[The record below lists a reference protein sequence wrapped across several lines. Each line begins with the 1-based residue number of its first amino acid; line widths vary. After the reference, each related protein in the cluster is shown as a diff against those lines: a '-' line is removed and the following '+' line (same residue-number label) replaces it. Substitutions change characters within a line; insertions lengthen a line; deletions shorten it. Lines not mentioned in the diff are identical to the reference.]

1 MEKNYIVAA
10 CRTAVGKSKKGSA
23 IAHIRPDDLMAA
35 VLKEVVKRSGI
46 PAERFQDCIIGCAF
60 PEAEAGMNV
69 GRLALLIAGLP
80 DTIPGETVNRF
91 CSSGLDTM
99 AILGA
104 KIESDMLDIGI
115 AGGVESMSIIPMGGN
130 KLLPN
135 PTLVKENPRAYTS
148 MGQCADNVA
157 NDFGITREEC
167 DRWALR
173 SNQRAVQ
180 AIKEGKFKEEIV
192 PLEVKRPDG
201 TTFIFDT
208 DEGPRAD
215 TSLEALAKLKL
226 AFQGPMGKGVTTAG
240 NASQTSCGAAAVV
253 MVSEEALKEFNLKPL
268 AKLRG
273 YAVGAGDPGYLGPAQ
288 IPAILEAIKQAGIT
302 LQDIGLIECNEAFAS
317 QTLYVL
323 RELEKLG
330 IPREK
335 LEEITNVNGGAI
347 ALGHP
352 LGCTGTKLAC
362 TLIYE
367 MRRRGVKW
375 GLETMCIGGGMGAAG
390 VFELCE

>member
-1 MEKNYIVAA
+1 MEKAYIVAA

-23 IAHIRPDDLMAA
+23 IAHVRPDDLLAA

-69 GRLALLIAGLP
+69 GRIGLLIAGLP
-80 DTIPGETVNRF
+80 DTIAGETVNRF

-99 AILGA
+99 AILSS
-104 KIESDMLDIGI
+104 KIECDMLDVGI
-115 AGGVESMSIIPMGGN
+115 AGGVESMSVIPMGGN
-130 KLLPN
+130 KTCPN
-135 PTLVKENPRAYTS
+135 PRLIRENPRAYTS

-167 DRWALR
+167 DQWALR
-173 SNQRAVQ
+173 SNQLASK

-192 PLEVKRPDG
+192 PIEVKGLDG
-201 TTFIFDT
+201 KTFIFDT
-208 DEGPRAD
+208 DEGPRPD
-215 TSLEALAKLKL
+215 TTLEGLAKLKL
-226 AFQGPMGKGVTTAG
+226 AFQGPAGKGVTTAG
-240 NASQTSCGAAAVV
+240 NASQTSCGAAATVI
-253 MVSEEALKEFNLKPL
+253 VSEDIVKEFNLKPL
-268 AKLRG
+268 ARLRG

-288 IPAILEAIKQAGIT
+288 IPAIQEACRQAGIT
-302 LQDIGLIECNEAFAS
+302 LEDIGLIECNEAFAS
-317 QTLYVL
+317 QTLYVI
-323 RELEKLG
+323 KTLG
-330 IPREK
+330 LNPDIV
-335 LEEITNVNGGAI
+335 NVNGGAI

-352 LGCTGTKLAC
+352 LGCTGAKLAC

-375 GLETMCIGGGMGAAG
+375 GLETMCIGGGMGGAG

>member
-1 MEKNYIVAA
+1 MENAYIVAA
-10 CRTAVGKSKKGSA
+10 CRTAIGKSKKGSA
-23 IAHIRPDDLMAA
+23 IAHVRPDDLLAA
-35 VLKEVVKRSGI
+35 VLNEVVKRSGI
-46 PAERFQDCIIGCAF
+46 PAESFQDCIVGCAF

-69 GRLALLIAGLP
+69 GRIGVLIAGLP
-80 DTIPGETVNRF
+80 DLIPGETVNRF

-99 AILGA
+99 SILST
-104 KIESDMLDIGI
+104 KIECNMLDVGI
-115 AGGVESMSIIPMGGN
+115 AGGVESMSVIPMGGN
-130 KLLPN
+130 KTCPN
-135 PTLVKENPRAYTS
+135 PRLVRNNPRAYTS

-167 DRWALR
+167 DQWALR
-173 SNQRAVQ
+173 SNQLASK

-192 PLEVKRPDG
+192 PLEVKG
-201 TTFIFDT
+201 ANGKTYIFDT
-208 DEGPRAD
+208 DEGPRPD
-215 TSLEALAKLKL
+215 TTLEGLAKLKL
-226 AFQGPMGKGVTTAG
+226 AFQGPKGKGVTTAG
-240 NASQTSCGAAAVV
+240 NSSQTSCGAAASVI
-253 MVSEEALKEFNLKPL
+253 VSKRTVNEFGLKPL

-288 IPAILEAIKQAGIT
+288 VPAIHEACRQAGIN
-302 LQDIGLIECNEAFAS
+302 LGDIGLIECNEAFAS
-317 QTLYVL
+317 QTLYVI
-323 RELEKLG
+323 KNLG
-330 IPREK
+330 LNPDI
-335 LEEITNVNGGAI
+335 INVNGGAI